1 MVYHSFL
8 FFRKVVIN
16 ISKALAFKSSFMT
29 SLNNDVTDDY
39 KQFFA
44 DLGIP
49 NGSKAGCVVD
59 ACRSLPFINDNWM
72 AFTEKVLENSYQS
85 FVNSFIDLEHDDSV
99 ILGNIVKSE
108 LVKSEGQPTIVRI
121 CATMWKDIMDNWYIT
136 DLMTE
141 QWSMEAKTKSYAFIV
156 NGNIVEWN
164 NAPQKW
170 KDSVKCWYEGTPV
183 YDDFGNRIGLLL
195 GGIDG
200 TVDFSGL
207 ALLSWKSPADP
218 LTKTNLMVAS
228 KTKEGGNMV
237 NYTQEQ
243 LNEAVKV
250 AKAEKDTE
258 YTPKVQELD
267 SQLRTAN
274 ASIAEKDTKITEL
287 ETKLSETESKLQAE
301 ASRADI
307 AEAEVA
313 KRDNEKR
320 FEDRKVVL
328 ASKNYPTELVDEEK
342 EFIASASD
350 EDFNKFVEKFEKL
363 ATAMKAPKQANAST
377 TSQGAIKVVLTK
389 NNSDSSDSF
398 NPFL

>member
-1 MVYHSFL
+1 
-8 FFRKVVIN
+8 
-16 ISKALAFKSSFMT
+16 MT
-29 SLNNDVTDDY
+29 SLNSQVTEEY
-39 KQFFA
+39 KQFFS

-59 ACRSLPFINDNWM
+59 ACRSLPFINDNFM
-72 AFTEKVLENSYQS
+72 AFTEEVLQNSYQS
-85 FVNSFIDLEHDDSV
+85 FLNSFIDLEHDESV

-108 LVKSEGQPTIVRI
+108 LVKNEGQPTVIRV
-121 CATMWKDIMDNWYIT
+121 CATMWKDIMNNWYIN
-136 DLMTE
+136 DLMSE
-141 QWSMEAKTKSYAFIV
+141 QWSMEAKAKTYAFIV

-170 KDSVKCWYEGTPV
+170 KESVKCWYEGTPV

-195 GGIDG
+195 GGVNG

-207 ALLSWKSPADP
+207 ALLSYKSPADP
-218 LTKTNLMVAS
+218 LSKTNLMVAC
-228 KTKEGGNMV
+228 KNKEGEEMV

-250 AKAEKDTE
+250 AKAEKETE
-258 YTPKVQELD
+258 FTPKFTELETKVQ
-267 SQLRTAN
+267 SFN
-274 ASIAEKDTKITEL
+274 ASIAEKETKITEL
-287 ETKLSETESKLQAE
+287 EANLAEAELKIKAE

-313 KRDNEKR
+313 KRDGEKR

-328 ASKNYPTELVDEEK
+328 ASKNYPSELIDEEK
-342 EFIASASD
+342 EFIASAND
-350 EDFNKFVEKFEKL
+350 EDFNKFIDKFEKL
-363 ATAMKAPKQANAST
+363 ATAMKAPMQANASNNQD
-377 TSQGAIKVVLTK
+377 SLSINLTK
-389 NNSDSSDSF
+389 GNSGSPDNF

>member
-1 MVYHSFL
+1 MVI
-8 FFRKVVIN
+8 KID
-16 ISKALAFKSSFMT
+16 KALAFKSSFMT
-29 SLNNDVTDDY
+29 SLNSQATDEY
-39 KQFFA
+39 KQFFM

-49 NGSKAGCVVD
+49 NGSKAGVVVD
-59 ACRSLPFINDNWM
+59 ACRSLPFINGNFM

-85 FVNSFIDLEHDDSV
+85 FTNSFIDLEHDESV

-108 LVKSEGQPTIVRI
+108 LVKTEGQPTVIRV
-121 CATMWKDIMDNWYIT
+121 CAAMWKDIMDNWCIS

-141 QWSMEAKTKSYAFIV
+141 RWSMEAKTKSYAFII
-156 NGNIVEWN
+156 NGNIVEWD

-170 KDSVKCWYEGTPV
+170 RDSLNCWYLGTPV

-195 GGIDG
+195 GGING

-207 ALLSWKSPADP
+207 ALLSWKNPADS

-228 KTKEGGNMV
+228 KIKEGEDMV
-237 NYTQEQ
+237 NYNQEQ

-258 YTPKVQELD
+258 YSPKLQEMD
-267 SQLRTAN
+267 SKLQTAN
-274 ASIAEKDTKITEL
+274 ASIAEKDTRIQEL
-287 ETKLSETESKLQAE
+287 ETKIAEAELKVQAE
-301 ASRADI
+301 SNRAVI

-320 FEDRKVVL
+320 FEERKTIL
-328 ASKNYPTELVDEEK
+328 ASKNYPADMLEEEK
-342 EFIASASD
+342 EFIASASQ
-350 EDFNKFVEKFEKL
+350 EDFDKFVVKFEKL
-363 ATAMKAPKQANAST
+363 AVAMKTTKATASNNQQET
-377 TSQGAIKVVLTK
+377 VVPNLTK
-389 NNSDSSDSF
+389 TSGSEEKR